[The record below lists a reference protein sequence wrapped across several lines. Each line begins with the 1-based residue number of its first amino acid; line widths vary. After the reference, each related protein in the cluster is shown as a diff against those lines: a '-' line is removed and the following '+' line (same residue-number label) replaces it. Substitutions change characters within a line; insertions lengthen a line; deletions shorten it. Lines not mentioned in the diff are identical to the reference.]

1 MRALLMS
8 VFSLVPASALLLSC
22 ASSIPPSRLADYM
35 PVGQEQTAQSL
46 LTVDQF
52 PVQAGLVLISDT
64 TAPDAAP
71 NLPDEAMV
79 KLGEELKQEITR
91 VLPVTIKTVIPADGI
106 RPLAG
111 SEAQF
116 SALAKKHGVEYL
128 AVVVLSST
136 EQEYPVSL
144 FLGWTTHMQ
153 PGYRRDNWSLLEFAL
168 FDAKDDKVLMREEGR
183 GWATL
188 DRPTAPGINQ
198 WYPVVYLRP
207 QEPERRFW
215 PPTYEGAPYTL
226 RVVSFHQASR
236 RLTAKLQHSWMS
248 QLETDAAR
256 RSSEASNRS

>member
-1 MRALLMS
+1 MRKCLGGIS
-8 VFSLVPASALLLSC
+8 VFSSALLVWAC
-22 ASSIPPSRLADYM
+22 ASSIPPSRIATYM
-35 PVGQEQTAQSL
+35 PVGQEEATESL
-46 LTVDQF
+46 LPTGQY
-52 PVQAGLVLISDT
+52 PLQAGLVLISDM

-79 KLGEELKQEITR
+79 KLGEELQQEITR
-91 VLPVTIKTVIPADGI
+91 VLPVTIKMVIPADGI
-106 RPLAG
+106 RPLDG
-111 SEAQF
+111 NGGQF
-116 SALAKKHGVEYL
+116 SELAKQHGVDYL

-168 FDAKDDKVLMREEGR
+168 IDAKDGKVLMREEGR

-226 RVVSFHQASR
+226 RVVSFNQASK
-236 RLTAKLQHSWMS
+236 RLTGRLQHSWMS
-248 QLETDAAR
+248 QLEMDAAR
-256 RSSEASNRS
+256 RSG